1 MKIDNGYIM
10 KFLEDSF
17 PNRLP
22 LDYINDYELGILV
35 GQQQLINLLRQKL
48 ELAENKEEEIK

>member
-1 MKIDNGYIM
+1 MKIDNRYIM

-35 GQQQLINLLRQKL
+35 GQQQLINLLKQKL
-48 ELAENKEEEIK
+48 ELAEEKEEEIK